1 MRKLIIILLF
11 AAELFAQNLNKYSKY
26 SLFTDEKAR
35 KVGDVITVLVMES
48 SQAMNNAKTAASRDS
63 KVDLNFSG
71 SFGSTTVPSVAG
83 ETGTGNNFGG
93 KGSTESH
100 GIVRTRIT
108 AIVDTVYPN
117 GNLGIKGQKK
127 ISINGEEQYIKI
139 SGIVR
144 PADIKGDNV
153 IESYNISNAEIT
165 VEGSGMIDRMQSPGW
180 LTKIFHWLF

>member
-1 MRKLIIILLF
+1 MKRLILL
-11 AAELFAQNLNKYSKY
+11 LFIATGIMGQSLNKYSNY

-48 SQAMNNAKTAASRDS
+48 SQAMNNAKTSASRNS
-63 KVDLNFSG
+63 KFDVSASG
-71 SFGSTTVPSVAG
+71 SYGSTTLPAVAG
-83 ETGTGNNFGG
+83 EAGLGNDFGG
-93 KGSTESH
+93 KGSTETR

-108 AIVDTVYPN
+108 AMVDSVLPN
-117 GNLGIKGQKK
+117 GNLKIKGEKK

-144 PADIKGDNV
+144 PADIKGNNV

-165 VEGSGMIDRMQSPGW
+165 IEGSGMIDRMQSPSW
-180 LTKIFHWLF
+180 LTKLFHWLF